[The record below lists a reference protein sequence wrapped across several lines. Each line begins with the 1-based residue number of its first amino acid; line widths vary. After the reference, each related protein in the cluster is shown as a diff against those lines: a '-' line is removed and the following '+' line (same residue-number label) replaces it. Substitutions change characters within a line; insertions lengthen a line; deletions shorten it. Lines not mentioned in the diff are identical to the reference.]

1 MSESPAGGR
10 ERAVTVTLNYVLVLG
25 ISATVVAGLLFAGG
39 TFVEDQR
46 ERVIEDELNVIG
58 NHIASDVEQVDRL
71 VRASH
76 GTPDRVSINQSF
88 QRIVSGTSYTVEL
101 QEDPDQ
107 VVLGANSPA
116 VVVRVN
122 VSLTTDLGESFA
134 VGGDTSVQYDAA
146 SDSVVIADG

>member
-1 MSESPAGGR
+1 MSGDHR

-46 ERVIEDELNVIG
+46 ERVIEDELTVIG
-58 NHIASDVEQVDRL
+58 NHIASNVEQVDRL
-71 VRASH
+71 VQASH
-76 GTPDRVSINQSF
+76 GTPDRVVINQSF
-88 QRIVSGTSYTVEL
+88 QRTVSGTSYSVEL
-101 QEDPDQ
+101 QENPDQ
-107 VVLGANSPA
+107 VVLGANSPE

-122 VSLTTDLGESFA
+122 VSLTTALGESFA
-134 VGGDTSVQYDAA
+134 VGGDISVRYDAA